1 MVEITV
7 STRIPKVLETQLEY
21 YMDIEHL
28 ERSAALRKLLFKSLQ
43 EWKEDYALKLLEEGK
58 TTLSKAAQLAGL
70 DLWSLTAKIK
80 ERKIQWVKDR
90 VVREDLEAV

>member
-1 MVEITV
+1 MEEITL
-7 STRIPKVLETQLEY
+7 STRIPYTLLTQLEQ
-21 YMDIEHL
+21 YMEAEHL
-28 ERSAALRKLLFKSLQ
+28 DQSTALRKLLFKSLQ

-90 VVREDLEAV
+90 VVREELNMI